1 MRRSGD
7 PVVVDVLGCHY
18 KATII
23 ADMGGHCLVRVT
35 DGAVEGTYMTLAAN
49 AVHEAAAA
57 GTEA

>member
-1 MRRSGD
+1 
-7 PVVVDVLGCHY
+7 VVVDVLGCHY